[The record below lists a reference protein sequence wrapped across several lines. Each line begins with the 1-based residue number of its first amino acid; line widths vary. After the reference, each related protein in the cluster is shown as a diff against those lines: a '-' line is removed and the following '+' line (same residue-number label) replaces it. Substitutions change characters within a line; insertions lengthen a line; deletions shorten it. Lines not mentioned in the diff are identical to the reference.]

1 MQRMLRT
8 AAVAA
13 VAVVLVG
20 STVAQGP
27 PAAPDLFPTKVGAKW
42 TYKINDQDVTVTVS
56 GNEKVGDKDGFKFDT
71 AVGGQVKQTEV
82 YYVAADGVYRAKVG
96 DKKIEPAV
104 RILALPAKK
113 DATWDVE
120 AKVGTEGIKGKFKVT
135 DEKAKVKVGG
145 ADVEAVLVEGADFE
159 IAQTKTAIKQWFA
172 PGKGI
177 VKVEYTIQNNTTTM
191 ELKDYAEA
199 KK

>member
-8 AAVAA
+8 AAATA
-13 VAVVLVG
+13 VLVVLVG
-20 STVAQGP
+20 SAGGQG

-56 GNEKVGDKDGFKFDT
+56 GTEKVGDKDGFKFDT
-71 AVGGQVKQTEV
+71 AVGGQVKQSEV
-82 YYVAADGVYRAKVG
+82 YYVTADGVYRAKVG
-96 DKKIEPAV
+96 DKKVEPAV
-104 RILALPAKK
+104 QILKLPAKK
-113 DATWDVE
+113 DAAWDVDS
-120 AKVGTEGIKGKFKVT
+120 KVGSEGLKGKFKVT

-145 ADVEAVLVEGADFE
+145 ADVEAVLVEAVDFDV
-159 IAQTKTAIKQWFA
+159 AQTKIAIKQWFA
-172 PGKGI
+172 PGKGV
-177 VKVEYTIQNNTTTM
+177 VKVEYTIQGTTTTM

>member
-1 MQRMLRT
+1 MLRMLRLSAAT
-8 AAVAA
+8 ALI
-13 VAVVLVG
+13 VVLVG
-20 STVAQGP
+20 SAVAQGP
-27 PAAPDLFPTKVGAKW
+27 TATDLFPTKVGSKW

-56 GNEKVGDKDGFKFDT
+56 GTEKVGDADGFKFDT

-82 YYVAADGVYRAKVG
+82 YQVKADGVYRIKVG
-96 DKKIEPAV
+96 DKKIEPPV

-113 DATWDVE
+113 DAAWDVDS
-120 AKVGTEGIKGKFKVT
+120 KVGSEAIKGKFKVT
-135 DEKAKVKVGG
+135 DEKAKIKVGG
-145 ADVEAVLVEGADFE
+145 ADVEAVLVEGPDFE
-159 IAQTKTAIKQWFA
+159 IAQTKTVIKQWFA

-191 ELKDYAEA
+191 ELKDYAE